1 MSKMKE
7 LYTQENSIQFDTAEC
22 AKCGDV
28 IQFSTPEEFEVEVS
42 NHIHTYRW

>member
-7 LYTQENSIQFDTAEC
+7 LYTEENSVKTYTAEC

-28 IQFSTPEEFEVEVS
+28 IEFSTNEEFSREVD
-42 NHIHTYRW
+42 NHIHRY

>member
-7 LYTQENSIQFDTAEC
+7 LYTENTTIQFETAEC

-28 IQFSTPEEFEVEVS
+28 IEFSTTEEFDREVS
-42 NHIHTYRW
+42 NHIHRY

>member
-7 LYTQENSIQFDTAEC
+7 LYTEQTSIQLDTAEC
-22 AKCGDV
+22 AKCGDE
-28 IQFSTPEEFEVEVS
+28 IQFSTPEEFDREVS